1 MKTINTMFLCITLT
15 IVLCTANVFTL
26 CGTNEQI
33 DELQGVL
40 IVHESS
46 LTLMTTLSA
55 IPITGAAL
63 SFAQITSSIQFA
75 VRLRDVFDEME
86 NSLNKDHIDYH
97 KCSELL
103 DKTRTATTIIKSTGA
118 GLSLVA
124 MIPGVGIAL
133 IPPRIITSVTSIV
146 LIRDCLE
153 IWKSKNCVFA
163 TTRDCKL

>member
-1 MKTINTMFLCITLT
+1 MKKINVFLYIALT
-15 IVLCTANVFTL
+15 IALCTRNVFTL

-33 DELQGVL
+33 DELQGLL

-63 SFAQITSSIQFA
+63 SFAQVTSSIQFA
-75 VRLRDVFDEME
+75 VRLRSVFDEME
-86 NSLNKDHIDYH
+86 NSLNKDHTDYH

-103 DKTRTATTIIKSTGA
+103 DKTRTATTILKSTGV

-133 IPPRIITSVTSIV
+133 ILPRITTSVTAII

-153 IWKSKNCVFA
+153 FWKNNNCVFA
-163 TTRDCKL
+163 TIRDCDL